1 MTEVAGGEPALVQA
15 VTVQTTDGR
24 SLDVLD
30 AGGDGVPLLYHSGT
44 PSGAVPWPAGIA
56 AAQGAGLRWLTYS
69 RPGYGSSAAQPRRT
83 VADAV
88 ADSAVVLDALGLG
101 EFLTFGWS
109 GGGPHALACAAL
121 LPDRCLGAATVAGV
135 APSTEPDFD
144 FLAGMGDDNV
154 EEYSLS
160 RQGRDTLAPALEE
173 MSQPFREVTGEHIV
187 EAMGSLLSEPD
198 LAALQGPLAD
208 YVAAMVRE
216 SVRVSAEGWVED
228 DLAFCEPWGFDLASI
243 TVPVAIWQGSED
255 RMVPFSHGQWL
266 AARVPTARAHLLEG
280 VGHIS
285 LVARLPEI
293 LADLAAHS
301 APAEQET
308 QR

>member
-1 MTEVAGGEPALVQA
+1 MKA
-15 VTVQTTDGR
+15 VTVQSPDGR

-44 PSGAVPWPAGIA
+44 PGGAVPWPAGIA
-56 AAQGAGLRWLTYS
+56 AAQDAGLRWLTYS
-69 RPGYGSSAAQPRRT
+69 RPGYGSSTAQPGRA

-88 ADSAVVLDALGLG
+88 TDSAAVLDALGLG

-121 LPDRCLGAATVAGV
+121 LPDRCLGAATVAGA
-135 APSTEPDFD
+135 APSTEPDLD

-154 EEYSLS
+154 EEFSLS

-173 MSQPFREVTGEHIV
+173 MSQPFREVSGEHIV
-187 EAMGSLLSEPD
+187 EAMGGLLSEPD
-198 LAALQGPLAD
+198 LEALTGPMAD
-208 YVAAMVRE
+208 YIAAMARE
-216 SVRVSAEGWVED
+216 SVRLSAEGWVED
-228 DLAFCEPWGFDLASI
+228 DLAFCEPWGFDLGSI

-255 RMVPFSHGQWL
+255 RMVPFSHGRWL
-266 AARVPTARAHLLEG
+266 AAHVPTARAHLLEG

-293 LADLAAHS
+293 LADLTAHS
-301 APAEQET
+301 AGAAQEP
-308 QR
+308 RR